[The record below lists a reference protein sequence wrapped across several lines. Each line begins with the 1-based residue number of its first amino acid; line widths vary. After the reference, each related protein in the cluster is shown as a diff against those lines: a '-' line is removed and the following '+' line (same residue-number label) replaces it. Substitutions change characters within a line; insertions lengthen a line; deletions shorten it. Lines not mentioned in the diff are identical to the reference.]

1 MDQPLVITGPDAR
14 HLAVVRRAAPGEWV
28 RVSDG
33 RGRVIEARLDTVS
46 ATRVEATVVGDRRVE
61 TPRPEVQ
68 VYLGLAKGDKVDQ
81 VIRQLVELG
90 VDAMTVFQAGRSVSR
105 WDQARASSARFRWAV
120 IAREA
125 AKQSHRAWLPTVAGP
140 LPSAAAASEAA
151 AQLPATGLVAHP
163 QAAMPV
169 REALGQLDAGTDRV
183 WLAVGPEG
191 GLSPDEVASFGAAGG
206 MAVTL
211 GTQILRAQTAP
222 VVLAS
227 LTLYQLGRFDG

>member
-1 MDQPLVITGPDAR
+1 M
-14 HLAVVRRAAPGEWV
+14 
-28 RVSDG
+28 SDG
-33 RGRVIEARLDTVS
+33 RGRVIEGRLDTVS

-61 TPRPEVQ
+61 TPRPGVQ
-68 VYLGLAKGDKVDQ
+68 MYLGLAKGDKVDQ

-105 WDQARASSARFRWAV
+105 WDQARASAARFRWAV

-125 AKQSHRAWLPTVAGP
+125 AKQSHRAWLPAVGGP
-140 LPSAAAASEAA
+140 LPSAAAAAEEAA
-151 AQLPATGLVAHP
+151 AQLPTAGLVAHP
-163 QAAMPV
+163 QAAMPI
-169 REALGQLDAGTDRV
+169 REAFGQLGAGTDRV

-222 VVLAS
+222 IVLAS